1 VINDKSNEMTHNAT
15 KTETRCSLLISN
27 VIPAADLNPEACGND
42 DDSGGGGGG
51 GSNGG
56 DRPVPRF
63 NGAGR

>member
-1 VINDKSNEMTHNAT
+1 MTHDA
-15 KTETRCSLLISN
+15 KRRHETRCSLLISN
-27 VIPAADLNPEACGND
+27 VIPAADPNPEACGNE

-51 GSNGG
+51 SKGG